1 MSEESVQEA
10 PVYAG
15 SPNAVNSTA
24 ITGSPLRNGEMEKG
38 HGKTEV
44 NVVKSAFAAVNL
56 GWPQTKG
63 VSVQVSSRFF
73 GGKKGALL
81 NAILKLITWTHPLV
95 GDLLR
100 FFIFYFSFNFQFK

>member
-15 SPNAVNSTA
+15 SPNAVISIA

-56 GWPQTKG
+56 GWPPNKG
-63 VSVQVSSRFF
+63 SV
-73 GGKKGALL
+73 GPGIIETLGKKGAKERHGAAR
-81 NAILKLITWTHPLV
+81 N
-95 GDLLR
+95 
-100 FFIFYFSFNFQFK
+100 